1 VDATP
6 ASAIS
11 SIRLHRCELFPSLP
25 ISMYSLWL
33 WICRPRTC
41 GYLNWLLYVNSDHYM
56 ILLLDNSS
64 VLCLIQ
70 GLNLDKWI
78 TQHV

>member
-1 VDATP
+1 
-6 ASAIS
+6 
-11 SIRLHRCELFPSLP
+11 
-25 ISMYSLWL
+25 
-33 WICRPRTC
+33 
-41 GYLNWLLYVNSDHYM
+41 LLYVNSGHYM

-78 TQHV
+78 TPACVVMSVMTCALYWYYCLWLKDYAAGMIFDCSCPIWQWINVSNDS